1 MQRVTCQNP
10 AESMQVKWGRHWKLP
25 REQRLR
31 FISQPDDD
39 KEKPEAR
46 NPGCHGDLAARPQAM
61 RQDTRVRAD
70 RVPLEL
76 QAS

>member
-1 MQRVTCQNP
+1 MSRVTCQNP
-10 AESMQVKWGRHWKLP
+10 VESMQAKWGRHRKLP
-25 REQRLR
+25 REQRLH

-46 NPGCHGDLAARPQAM
+46 NPGWHGDLAARPQAM
-61 RQDTRVRAD
+61 RQDTRVEAD
-70 RVPLEL
+70 SVPPEL